1 MDGRFMFSI
10 NVYVDRDEERGLVR
24 WIEARKRWV
33 VESGWLDIMLTDY
46 DKDVF
51 PI

>member
-1 MDGRFMFSI
+1 MGCRK
-10 NVYVDRDEERGLVR
+10 
-24 WIEARKRWV
+24 WKRWV
-33 VESGWLDIMLTDY
+33 VESEWLDIMLTDY

>member
-24 WIEARKRWV
+24 WIEARKKMGCRKWV
-33 VESGWLDIMLTDY
+33 VRYSVDRL
-46 DKDVF
+46 
-51 PI
+51 